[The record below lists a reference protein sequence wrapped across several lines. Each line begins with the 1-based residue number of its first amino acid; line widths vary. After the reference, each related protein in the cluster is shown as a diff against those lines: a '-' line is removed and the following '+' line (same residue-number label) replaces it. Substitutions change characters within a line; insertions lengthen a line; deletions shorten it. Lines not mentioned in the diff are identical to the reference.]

1 MPQDASAASKALL
14 EQSRAAVWHRPVS
27 TYRLQLGADFTFRDA
42 QDILPYLA
50 ELGVTDC
57 YLSPFFQPCSE
68 ASHGYDVADHGRIN
82 EALGG
87 EPAYQAFCEAARRHG
102 VGQVLDVVPNHM
114 GITGGRNQWWL
125 DVLENGPSSPYA
137 PFFDIDWDPPKPELK
152 HRVLLPILG
161 DQYGRVLE
169 TQELRLEFQDGGF
182 LVRYYDAVLPIGPRT
197 YAQILRLRLDQIEAE
212 LGKDH
217 PHFQELQSIITATSH
232 LPGRTDI
239 DPVRRAERSRE
250 KGIIK
255 RRLDTLSRESP
266 AVKAFIDENVRLFN
280 GIQGEPG
287 SFDRLDALLAE
298 QPYRVAYWGVA
309 TDEINYRRFFDINGL
324 AAIRME
330 EPQVFEAAHRLIFRL
345 IREGCVSGLRIDHP
359 DGLHAPAQYLRK
371 LQRHA
376 VLETARRLQG
386 VPEPT
391 PGAGEAVREAAPLA
405 QVDRRL
411 REDSASD
418 WSRPFYVVVEKV
430 LMPGESLPATWPVHG
445 TTGYDFLNALNGLF
459 VDPGGARAFDQ
470 IYQRLT
476 GFRRSFGEVV
486 YESKK
491 LITQATMSSE
501 VTVLGHRLA
510 RIAEKH
516 RESRD
521 FTDRSLTDALREII
535 ACFPVYRTY
544 VGDDSAA
551 VSECDR
557 RYLEQAVAAAKR
569 RNPTTSASVFD
580 FIRDILC
587 RRSSGRWSD
596 TDLLEEAA
604 FVMAFQQVTGP
615 ITAKG
620 VEDTASYRYTRLV
633 SLNEV
638 GGEPSRFGIPLE
650 AFHGL
655 NAARLARW
663 PGSLSS
669 TSTHDTKRSED
680 VRARLNVLSE
690 IPHEWRAR
698 LRTWFRLN
706 RPHRSVLDRVT
717 VPDPNEEYLLYQTL
731 LGAWPIGPVS
741 DGEYEEFTER
751 IQRYMR
757 KALREA
763 KVHMSWVNPNPDY
776 DEAVRRFI
784 AAILDR
790 SSGPPPERQPGPV
803 RRLLSTLVPG
813 ASGNVFLHDFLPFQ
827 RKIATCGMFNSL
839 SQTLLKLASPGVA
852 DTYRGTEIWDLSLVD
867 PDNRRPVDF
876 ARRRAMVDELRTAIA
891 QTGSDLS
898 PLARSLVDSKEDGR
912 IKLYLTMQGLRYRR
926 QHPTLFLAGAYLPLE
941 AAGSRKEHLSAFAR
955 RTGSHAVVAVAPRFV
970 AQLNLDGP
978 PLGTAVWQRTWLP
991 LPAEWPRHGYRN
1003 VLTGEVVPVSS
1014 HEGRPA
1020 LPVDAVLSSFPVALL
1035 ELEGDA

>member
-1 MPQDASAASKALL
+1 MPENASVTSEAWL
-14 EQSRAAVWHRPVS
+14 EGSPAAVWRRPVS

-50 ELGVTDC
+50 ELGVSDC
-57 YLSPFFQPCSE
+57 YLSPFFQPCGE

-87 EPAYQAFCEAARRHG
+87 EPAYQAFCEAAGRQG
-102 VGQVLDVVPNHM
+102 LGQVLDVVPNHM

-137 PFFDIDWDPPKPELK
+137 SFFDIDWDPPQPELK

-169 TQELRLEFQDGGF
+169 RQELRLEFQDGAF
-182 LVRYYDAVLPIGPRT
+182 QVRYYDAVLPIGPRT
-197 YAQILRLRLDQIEAE
+197 YAQILRLRLEQLEAD
-212 LGKDH
+212 LGRDD
-217 PHFQELQSIITATSH
+217 PHLQELQSVITATSH

-239 DPVRRAERSRE
+239 DPARRAERSRE
-250 KGIIK
+250 KEIIK
-255 RRLDTLSRESP
+255 RRLDALSRESP
-266 AVKAFIDENVRLFN
+266 AVKAFIEENVRLFN
-280 GIQGEPG
+280 GIQGEPE
-287 SFDRLDALLAE
+287 SLDRLDALLAE

-330 EPQVFEAAHRLIFRL
+330 EPQVFEATHRLIFRL
-345 IREGCVSGLRIDHP
+345 IREGRVSGLRIDHP

-376 VLETARRLQG
+376 VLATASQG

-391 PGAGEAVREAAPLA
+391 SGASDAVRVAALVA
-405 QVDRRL
+405 EVDRRL
-411 REDSASD
+411 REDSPSD
-418 WSRPFYVVVEKV
+418 WSRPFYMVVEKI

-459 VDPGGARAFDQ
+459 VDPRGARAFDQ

-476 GFRRSFGEVV
+476 GSRRGFGEVV

-491 LITQATMSSE
+491 LIAHATMSSE
-501 VTVLGHRLA
+501 VTMLGHRLA
-510 RIAEKH
+510 AISEKH

-521 FTDRSLTDALREII
+521 FTDRSLIDALREII

-544 VGDDSAA
+544 VGDDSAE
-551 VSECDR
+551 VSERDR
-557 RYLEQAVAAAKR
+557 RYLEQAVADAKR
-569 RNPTTSASVFD
+569 RNPTMSASIFD
-580 FIRDILC
+580 FTLDILC
-587 RRSSGRWSD
+587 RRSAGRRSE
-596 TDLLEEAA
+596 TDLVEEAA
-604 FVMAFQQVTGP
+604 FVMAFQQVTSP

-638 GGEPSRFGIPLE
+638 GGEPGRFGVPLE

-690 IPHEWRAR
+690 IPQEWRAR

-706 RPHRSVLDRVT
+706 RPHRTVLDGVT

-731 LGAWPIGPVS
+731 LGAWPIGTVS
-741 DGEYEEFTER
+741 DAEYEEFTER
-751 IQRYMR
+751 IQRYVQ

-763 KVHMSWVNPNPDY
+763 KVHVSWVNPNPDY
-776 DEAVRRFI
+776 DEAIRRFI

-803 RRLLSTLVPG
+803 RRLLSTLVSG
-813 ASGNVFLHDFLPFQ
+813 ASGNLFLHDFLPFQ
-827 RKIATCGMFNSL
+827 RKIAAWGIFNSL

-876 ARRRAMVDELRTAIA
+876 ARRRAMLDELRSAIA
-891 QTGSDLS
+891 EAGSDLS
-898 PLARSLVDSKEDGR
+898 ALTRSLVNSKEDGR

-926 QHPTLFLAGAYLPLE
+926 QYPTLFLAGAYLPLE
-941 AAGSRKEHLSAFAR
+941 AAGPRKEHLCAFAR
-955 RTGSHAVVAVAPRFV
+955 RTKSHVAVAVAPRFL

-978 PLGTAVWQRTWLP
+978 PLGKGVWPRTWIL
-991 LPAEWPRHGYRN
+991 LPAEWPGHRYRN

-1014 HEGRPA
+1014 HDGRPA
-1020 LPVDAVLSSFPVALL
+1020 LPVGVVLSSFPVALL
-1035 ELEGDA
+1035 MLEADA